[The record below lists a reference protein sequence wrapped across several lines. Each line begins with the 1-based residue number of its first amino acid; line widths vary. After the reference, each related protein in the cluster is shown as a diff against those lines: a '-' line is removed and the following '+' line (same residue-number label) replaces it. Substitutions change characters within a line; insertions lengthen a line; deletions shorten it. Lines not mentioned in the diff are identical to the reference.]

1 MGFLRNPVT
10 GMGKKYFL
18 TAAMALA
25 LFAAVPAQAGL
36 FGESDEE
43 IAARVH
49 EQNQD
54 AAIADLKQRV
64 HDLEESLAQS
74 TGQNEALGHRLQELD
89 AKVER
94 QKKDFEYRLC
104 ALSAQQLGAGQA
116 QGDESAIPCPGS
128 APASMSYKAA
138 PPPPAANQ
146 TYYVD
151 STGARSGQTSLAPPP
166 GVLGTLPAGRV
177 ASAEPAPAA
186 NPQTRAQFNA
196 ALDLLAKARY
206 DDARAQFRSFAD
218 ANPDDAL
225 TPQAVYWVG
234 DIAFVQK
241 DYPGAAHAFAEQIK
255 KYPSS
260 SRGPDSMLKLGQSL
274 IAMGQTKEGCM
285 TLGALPS
292 KYPNASKTVT
302 SQAAGERKAS
312 CR

>member
-1 MGFLRNPVT
+1 
-10 GMGKKYFL
+10 MGKTHFL
-18 TAAMALA
+18 TAAMAFA

-43 IAARVH
+43 IAARAH
-49 EQNQD
+49 EQSQD

-74 TGQNEALGHRLQELD
+74 TGQNEALSHRVQELD
-89 AKVER
+89 AKIER
-94 QKKDFEYRLC
+94 QRKDFEYRLC
-104 ALSAQQLGAGQA
+104 SLSAQQLGAGQA

-128 APASMSYKAA
+128 APASSSYNA
-138 PPPPAANQ
+138 PPPPPGANQ

-151 STGARSGQTSLAPPP
+151 SAGARSGQAHLAPPP

-177 ASAEPAPAA
+177 ASLDSAPPA
-186 NPQTRAQFNA
+186 NPQTKAQFNS

-206 DDARAQFRSFAD
+206 DDARAAFRSFAD
-218 ANPDDAL
+218 ANPDDPL

-241 DYPGAAHAFAEQIK
+241 DYPNAAHAFAEQIK
-255 KYPSS
+255 KYPTN

-292 KYPNASKTVT
+292 RYPNASKTVAA
-302 SQAAGERKAS
+302 QAASERKAS